1 MFPFS
6 LFLGPAAAGPKL
18 VSRRL
23 FHFSNSTGNPPR
35 VKLKWRPSVVFIS
48 TLGRW
53 WVYRVSLC
61 FMGPVGGWVP
71 SVALVLPYKERLG
84 RVQREPQYSKSNI
97 SHIHAGPNHSP
108 STAAVGCFMPPVIRS
123 SRHWHH
129 QLMLLFIFIHY
140 GGWERCEI
148 WNIVTSLKNA
158 PKACFFLYWYSCHC
172 HIISFIVYFFIIE
185 FTGFSGFHFITSH
198 CPKTTD
204 DSSFYIQYI
213 LVCTVD
219 HYTGQTSHYT
229 ETTEH
234 VQGDGLF
241 WCVCSAK
248 LNSIKWHQIP
258 IRIEINYCLECFW
271 NGCLCFHALFGLISW
286 THLTIG

>member
-1 MFPFS
+1 MVAFPFS
-6 LFLGPAAAGPKL
+6 FFLGPAAASL
-18 VSRRL
+18 
-23 FHFSNSTGNPPR
+23 NSCRGDYSTSPTPREIPPR
-35 VKLKWRPSVVFIS
+35 VKLKWRPSAVFIS

-140 GGWERCEI
+140 GGWARCEI

-172 HIISFIVYFFIIE
+172 HIISFIVYYWIE

-204 DSSFYIQYI
+204 DGSPFYIQYI

-219 HYTGQTSHYT
+219 HYT

-234 VQGDGLF
+234 LQGDGLF

-258 IRIEINYCLECFW
+258 IRIEINYCLECFS
-271 NGCLCFHALFGLISW
+271 NGCLCFHVLFGLTSW
-286 THLTIG
+286 SQFTIG

>member
-1 MFPFS
+1 MVAFPFS
-6 LFLGPAAAGPKL
+6 FFLGPAAASL
-18 VSRRL
+18 
-23 FHFSNSTGNPPR
+23 NSCRGDYSTSPTPREIPPR
-35 VKLKWRPSVVFIS
+35 VKLKWRPSAVFIS

-53 WVYRVSLC
+53 WVYRVSLR

-140 GGWERCEI
+140 GGWARCEI

-172 HIISFIVYFFIIE
+172 HIISFIVYCFIIE
-185 FTGFSGFHFITSH
+185 LNLQGFQGFTSSLHIVQKQQMVPPFISSI
-198 CPKTTD
+198 
-204 DSSFYIQYI
+204 SSFAQWITT
-213 LVCTVD
+213 LGKRVTTLRLPSTCRETVCF
-219 HYTGQTSHYT
+219 G
-229 ETTEH
+229 
-234 VQGDGLF
+234 
-241 WCVCSAK
+241 VCAAQ
-248 LNSIKWHQIP
+248 N
-258 IRIEINYCLECFW
+258 
-271 NGCLCFHALFGLISW
+271 
-286 THLTIG
+286 